1 MLTLVI
7 WMKSLLTVGKQS
19 RGYLTVLGISHQRGV
34 EGRGQKDVGRGQKDV
49 GEESEGCGGGG
60 HTSKECIFCNGGVA
74 RLSH

>member
-34 EGRGQKDVGRGQKDV
+34 EGRGQKDVG
-49 GEESEGCGGGG
+49 EESEGCGGGG

>member
-1 MLTLVI
+1 M
-7 WMKSLLTVGKQS
+7 W
-19 RGYLTVLGISHQRGV
+19 
-34 EGRGQKDVGRGQKDV
+34 GRNQKDVGRGQKDV

>member
-34 EGRGQKDVGRGQKDV
+34 EGRGQKDVG
-49 GEESEGCGGGG
+49 EESEGCGGGIRRMWG
-60 HTSKECIFCNGGVA
+60 RGPYIKRMYI
-74 RLSH
+74 L